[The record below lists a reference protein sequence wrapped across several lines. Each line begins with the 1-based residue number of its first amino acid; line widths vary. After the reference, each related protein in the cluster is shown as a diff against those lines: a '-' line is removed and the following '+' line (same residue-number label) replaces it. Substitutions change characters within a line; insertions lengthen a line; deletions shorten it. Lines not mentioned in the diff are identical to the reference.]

1 MLKIYLKQA
10 WNLIW
15 QERLFSLIYIVGTGL
30 SVSMVMVLSIVFYM
44 KVANIYPE
52 TNRDR
57 ILVAKS
63 GTFTRESDG
72 QSSSSLSEG
81 MIDACF
87 GSLKGVEAIA
97 LIARDG
103 GDEFLVQPE
112 GDPVQLPVTVKFVN
126 TGFWQ
131 VFPFRFLE
139 GKAFTGADEQ
149 SAIRTAVISRS
160 LAHRLFGDEE
170 ATGKYISVNF
180 RQYRVCGVVQDA
192 SLVTENTYA
201 QIWFPYT
208 TADDYKPNDS
218 WNNTGVLGKFN
229 AYILASR
236 GTDLKALKQEAEER
250 VERYGKSLDG
260 GTFSALGQPDYYWQ
274 STFRYWS
281 NVAPDFGKL
290 LLQYGLIVLILL
302 LVPSV
307 SLSGMTDSRM
317 ERRLAEMGVRRAF
330 GAPTGTLMGQIFSE
344 NFLFTFFGGLFGLAF
359 SYLLIYLSRDWILQI
374 DASFAQVLPEGVDV
388 VFTPGMLMNF
398 RVFGIALL
406 VCFVL
411 NLLSA
416 LIPAW
421 RASHRQIIY
430 SLNAK

>member
-10 WNLIW
+10 WNLIR
-15 QERLFSLIYIVGTGL
+15 QERLFSLIYVVGTGL

-44 KVANIYPE
+44 RVANIYPE

-63 GTFTRESDG
+63 GTFNSEGGG

-97 LIARDG
+97 LMARED
-103 GDEFLVQPE
+103 DEFLVQPE

-126 TGFWQ
+126 TDFWR

-139 GKAFTGADEQ
+139 GKAFTEADQQ
-149 SAIRTAVISRS
+149 SAIRTAVIARS

-180 RQYRVCGVVQDA
+180 RQYRVCGIVQDA
-192 SLVTENTYA
+192 SLVTEKTYA

-208 TADDYKPNDS
+208 VADDYKPNDS

-236 GTDLKALKQEAEER
+236 DTNLKALKQEAEER
-250 VERYGKSLDG
+250 VERYGKSLKG
-260 GTFSALGQPDYYWQ
+260 GTFTALGQPDYYWQ

-281 NVAPDFGKL
+281 NSAPDFGSL

-330 GAPTGTLMGQIFSE
+330 GAPTGTLMGQIISE
-344 NFLFTFFGGLFGLAF
+344 NFLFTFLGGLFGLLF
-359 SYLLIYLSRDWILQI
+359 SYLLIYLSRDWILQL
-374 DASFAQVLPEGVDV
+374 DATFVDVLPEGADV

-398 RVFGIALL
+398 QVFGIALF

>member
-10 WNLIW
+10 WNLIR
-15 QERLFSLIYIVGTGL
+15 QERLFSLIYVVGTGL

-44 KVANIYPE
+44 RVANIYPE

-63 GTFTRESDG
+63 GTFNSEGGG

-97 LIARDG
+97 LMARED
-103 GDEFLVQPE
+103 DEFLVQPE

-126 TGFWQ
+126 TDFWR

-139 GKAFTGADEQ
+139 GKAFTEADQQ
-149 SAIRTAVISRS
+149 SAIRTAVIARS

-180 RQYRVCGVVQDA
+180 RQYRVCGIVQDA
-192 SLVTENTYA
+192 SLVTEKTYA

-208 TADDYKPNDS
+208 VADDYKPNDS

-236 GTDLKALKQEAEER
+236 GTNLKALKQEAEER
-250 VERYGKSLDG
+250 VERYGKSLKG
-260 GTFSALGQPDYYWQ
+260 GTFTALGQPDYYWQ

-281 NVAPDFGKL
+281 NSAPDFGSL

-344 NFLFTFFGGLFGLAF
+344 NFLFTFLGGLFGLLF
-359 SYLLIYLSRDWILQI
+359 SYLLIYLSRDWILQL
-374 DASFAQVLPEGVDV
+374 DATFVDVLPEGADV

-398 RVFGIALL
+398 QVFGIALF